1 MRWFFHEKTP
11 ASCLMQ
17 GRKIF
22 FTRYHPDLRIFSM
35 RLHWACIGAIR
46 HGLNVLAHACSRAM
60 FFRAAPPLSTIRGS
74 LWTRPSEYSPL
85 PGIYRLSYDF
95 PKEMSRKKCT
105 EEKLREDA
113 FESKAP
119 SRTLPKTSSGYFI
132 CSLNLFASQWENQ
145 GMYLLHKKKADQCR
159 LISFAPLAH
168 KPMPGRSVLSRA
180 AFLEG
185 VWGNHSP
192 SPVTAA
198 AGFFPKI

>member
-95 PKEMSRKKCT
+95 PRKLSRKKCT
-105 EEKLREDA
+105 EEKLRGE
-113 FESKAP
+113 
-119 SRTLPKTSSGYFI
+119 RNWG
-132 CSLNLFASQWENQ
+132 
-145 GMYLLHKKKADQCR
+145 
-159 LISFAPLAH
+159 
-168 KPMPGRSVLSRA
+168 
-180 AFLEG
+180 
-185 VWGNHSP
+185 GNHSLQP
-192 SPVTAA
+192 KNGSPAPPPRKLSGNVL
-198 AGFFPKI
+198 FFSFQHSPPDSIAIFYFL

>member
-95 PKEMSRKKCT
+95 PKEMSRGNCGNG
-105 EEKLREDA
+105 ERLRGERNCGGTILCSQRMA
-113 FESKAP
+113 PPHPFQESYRGMYCSFLSSILPLIP
-119 SRTLPKTSSGYFI
+119 SKFFISYSTPLLQHSQFQCLLPCNT
-132 CSLNLFASQWENQ
+132 SLNH
-145 GMYLLHKKKADQCR
+145 Y
-159 LISFAPLAH
+159 
-168 KPMPGRSVLSRA
+168 
-180 AFLEG
+180 
-185 VWGNHSP
+185 
-192 SPVTAA
+192 
-198 AGFFPKI
+198 